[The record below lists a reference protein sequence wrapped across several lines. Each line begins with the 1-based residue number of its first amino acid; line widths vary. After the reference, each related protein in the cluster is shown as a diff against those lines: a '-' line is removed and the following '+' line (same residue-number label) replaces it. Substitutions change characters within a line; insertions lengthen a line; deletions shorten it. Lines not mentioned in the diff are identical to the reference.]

1 VRNELLEEQWVSLG
15 RRKQTA
21 ASFVVE
27 HGIGQQEIDELV
39 RLHVGEWA
47 KHEVLCGGGEVGPL
61 LAEHFA
67 CDAHEQD
74 RRVAGRGDQMLDEVE
89 ERRFRPVQIVESQHE
104 RPP

>member
-1 VRNELLEEQWVSLG
+1 MRNELLEEQRVSLG
-15 RRKQTA
+15 RRHQTT

-39 RLHVGEWA
+39 RLYVGKRA
-47 KHEVLCGGGEVGPL
+47 KHEALCAGGEVGPL

-74 RRVAGRGDQMLDEVE
+74 RRIAGRRSQMLDEVE
-89 ERRFRPVQIVESQHE
+89 QRRLRPVEVVERQHE